1 MQAPG
6 DHGAPRRPAASA
18 LAYRLPATAAVAV
31 RRARRGLTG
40 TSLRLFDLLC
50 LAGHLGRRFP
60 YRLANTTLVA
70 GRRDPRH
77 ALRRFLAREAAR
89 SGVTPAPAQWRRA
102 SARLV
107 RHIGT
112 TILTTVEDPALQPV
126 RLLLGNAS
134 IALAPDCAVP
144 EAPAFRAAWDTLVT
158 VYGRRYGDAVRV
170 LPPLP
175 WLDRATRA
183 TLRREAARGVREG
196 RGASGMRP
204 GLHGR
209 LLAIDPRLVRRVSR
223 ALGRR
228 VEPAYEARYVFYTR
242 PGDYFFPHPDD
253 PEHALNV
260 LVCLDRR
267 PPDGD
272 RPPSAFLAYRAN
284 GVVERHEVPV
294 GGVVVTEAR
303 GVIHAREA
311 IAPGERVTLLSIA
324 MRYATARRA

>member
-1 MQAPG
+1 MPAPG
-6 DHGAPRRPAASA
+6 DHGAPRRPAAST
-18 LAYRLPATAAVAV
+18 LPYRLPASTAAVV
-31 RRARRGLTG
+31 RRARRGLRG
-40 TSLRLFDLLC
+40 TSRLLFDLLC
-50 LAGHLGRRFP
+50 LAGHLGRGFP

-70 GRRDPRH
+70 GPRDPRR
-77 ALRRFLAREAAR
+77 ALRRFLARQIG
-89 SGVTPAPAQWRRA
+89 SGAPPSPAQWRRA
-102 SARLV
+102 SATLV
-107 RHIGT
+107 ERIGAS
-112 TILTTVEDPALQPV
+112 ILTAHDDPALYPV

-144 EAPAFRAAWDTLVT
+144 HEPALRAAWDTLVT
-158 VYGRRYGDAVRV
+158 VYARRYGDAVRV

-175 WLDRATRA
+175 WLDRGTLATM
-183 TLRREAARGVREG
+183 RREAARGVREG

-209 LLAIDPRLVRRVSR
+209 LLAIDSRLMRRVSR
-223 ALGRR
+223 VLGRR
-228 VEPAYEARYVFYTR
+228 VAPAYEARYVFYTR

-267 PPDGD
+267 PPDDGG
-272 RPPSAFLAYRAN
+272 RPSAFLAYRAN

-294 GGVVVTEAR
+294 GGVVVAEAR

-311 IAPGERVTLLSIA
+311 LGPGERVTLLSIA
-324 MRYATARRA
+324 ATYPSSRR